1 MSRVEERDAVRAS
14 PLRARSLFTVAAAI
28 CFARFV
34 EVPLFCAPSLMCSY
48 WRSRLLLHAFC
59 GTWISPL
66 GSLPWG
72 EYHVTSSR
80 NALLAARR
88 AALCRR
94 PLRGAALRR
103 RALGGAALRRAA
115 LRGAPLCGAALG
127 RAPLGG
133 RPLGRPPLRG
143 AALRRAPLR
152 RRALCGAALRRAALG
167 GAALRGAALRRRALR
182 GRTLGGRALSGPPA
196 GAALCRAGA

>member
-94 PLRGAALRR
+94 PLGGAALRGRALGRPPLRGAALRGAPLRGAPLRR

-115 LRGAPLCGAALG
+115 LRGAPLGGA
-127 RAPLGG
+127 P
-133 RPLGRPPLRG
+133 
-143 AALRRAPLR
+143 
-152 RRALCGAALRRAALG
+152 LRRAALG
-167 GAALRGAALRRRALR
+167 SAALRGAALGRRALR

>member
-94 PLRGAALRR
+94 PL
-103 RALGGAALRRAA
+103 GGAALRRAA
-115 LRGAPLCGAALG
+115 LCGAALCGAALG

-152 RRALCGAALRRAALG
+152 RAPLRRRALGGAALRRAALG
-167 GAALRGAALRRRALR
+167 GAALGGAALRGAALRGRALR
-182 GRTLGGRALSGPPA
+182 GRTLGGRALRGPPA

>member
-66 GSLPWG
+66 GLLPWG

-94 PLRGAALRR
+94 PLGGAALRR
-103 RALGGAALRRAA
+103 RALCGAALRGRALGRPPLRGAA
-115 LRGAPLCGAALG
+115 LRGAPLRGAPLRRRPLG
-127 RAPLGG
+127 RAPL
-133 RPLGRPPLRG
+133 RR

-167 GAALRGAALRRRALR
+167 GAP
-182 GRTLGGRALSGPPA
+182 LGGAPLR
-196 GAALCRAGA
+196 

>member
-28 CFARFV
+28 CFSRFV

-94 PLRGAALRR
+94 PLGGRALGRPPLRGAALRGAPLRGAPLRR

-127 RAPLGG
+127 RAALGGAPLGG
-133 RPLGRPPLRG
+133 APLRG
-143 AALRRAPLR
+143 AAL
-152 RRALCGAALRRAALG
+152 GS
-167 GAALRGAALRRRALR
+167 AALRGAALGRRALR
-182 GRTLGGRALSGPPA
+182 GRTLGGRA
-196 GAALCRAGA
+196 

>member
-94 PLRGAALRR
+94 PLGGAALRR
-103 RALGGAALRRAA
+103 RALCGAALR
-115 LRGAPLCGAALG
+115 G
-127 RAPLGG
+127 RA
-133 RPLGRPPLRG
+133 LGRPPLRG
-143 AALRRAPLR
+143 AALRGAPLRGAPLR
-152 RRALCGAALRRAALG
+152 RRALGS
-167 GAALRGAALRRRALR
+167 AALRGAALRRRALR

>member
-88 AALCRR
+88 AAL
-94 PLRGAALRR
+94 
-103 RALGGAALRRAA
+103 RRAA

-167 GAALRGAALRRRALR
+167 GAPLRSAALGSAALRGAALRRRALR

-196 GAALCRAGA
+196 GAALCRAGGGRPGDPGGYI

>member
-94 PLRGAALRR
+94 PLGGAALRR
-103 RALGGAALRRAA
+103 RALCGAALR
-115 LRGAPLCGAALG
+115 G
-127 RAPLGG
+127 RA
-133 RPLGRPPLRG
+133 LGRPPLRG
-143 AALRRAPLR
+143 AALRGAPLR

-167 GAALRGAALRRRALR
+167 GAPLGGAPLGGAPLRSAALGSAALGGAALRRRALR
-182 GRTLGGRALSGPPA
+182 GRTLGGRALRGPPA
-196 GAALCRAGA
+196 CAALCRAGA